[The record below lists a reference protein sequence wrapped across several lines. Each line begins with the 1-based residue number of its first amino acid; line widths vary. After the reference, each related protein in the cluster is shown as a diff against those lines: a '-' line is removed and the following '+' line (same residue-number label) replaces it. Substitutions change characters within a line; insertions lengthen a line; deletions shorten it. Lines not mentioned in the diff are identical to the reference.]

1 MESKA
6 VTGTNFLAHETVMVT
21 DIVQDLISLQVE
33 NTNGLLL
40 VGGTAAKE
48 GGGGGGISNSSLN
61 WRTPYQARR
70 GARG

>member
-48 GGGGGGISNSSLN
+48 GGHK
-61 WRTPYQARR
+61 QQ
-70 GARG
+70 